1 MGKPKRG
8 RIKLRE
14 ETLRIG
20 LLLKI
25 TAVAVTVFVGVYF
38 LYTIEYS
45 PFALLYSFLF
55 LYFLT
60 KILKSEK
67 IENNFDKTLNVMIFT
82 FLLTLLL
89 YLLHRLA
96 ITRLAGTG
104 NEVLVDYSFP
114 YAFGVLVLSYIF
126 PPLPSVIL
134 TILISLGILGITGSV
149 FVSLYALLLGFG
161 AIYGVLHYGKM
172 RRGTIYRTA
181 FVILYPTSF
190 LFLLLY
196 KIAEISPREILNYLA
211 SSTINVL
218 ELSIIASFLIPIIEY
233 LFSVISPLRLIELA
247 NTNQDIFKKMALE
260 APGTFHHS
268 LMVATLAERAADAIG
283 ANSLLAKTGA
293 LYHDIGKLK
302 MPQYYIENQVNLP
315 NPHENKTPT
324 LSAIIIINHVK
335 EGVEMGREMG
345 LPQEIIDFIAQHHGT
360 TLVRYFYAKAK
371 EMGGEVDETTF
382 RYPGPK
388 PQTKETAVVMLCDS
402 AEAAVKSL
410 KEPNEETIRSTVN
423 SIFRSLLDDGQF
435 DEAPITMRELRIVKS
450 EIIKS
455 LTAIHH
461 KRVEYPREGKNGSKP
476 PEENKNK
483 QKTPS

>member
-14 ETLRIG
+14 ESLKIG

-25 TAVAVTVFVGVYF
+25 LGVAVVVFVGVYF
-38 LYTIEYS
+38 LFRIEYS
-45 PFALLYSFLF
+45 PFALLYSFAF

-60 KILKSEK
+60 KVLKAEK
-67 IENNFDKTLNVMIFT
+67 IENNFDKTLNVILFT

-89 YLLHRLA
+89 YLLHRSAMAKLV
-96 ITRLAGTG
+96 GSG
-104 NEVLVDYSFP
+104 NIILIDFSFP
-114 YAFGVLVLSYIF
+114 YAFGLVVLSYMF
-126 PPLPSVIL
+126 PPLPSVVVAVL
-134 TILISLGILGITGSV
+134 TSLGILGITGNV
-149 FVSLYALLLGFG
+149 FLALYSLLLGFG

-172 RRGTIYRTA
+172 RRGSIYRTA
-181 FVILYPTSF
+181 FAVLYPISF

-196 KIAEISPREILNYLA
+196 NISRLNPKTIVSYFFA
-211 SSTINVL
+211 ATINVV
-218 ELSIIASFLIPIIEY
+218 ELSVIASFFVPIIEY
-233 LFSVISPLRLIELA
+233 LFKVISPLRLIELA

-283 ANSLLAKTGA
+283 ANSLLAKAGA

-302 MPQYYIENQVNLP
+302 MPQYFIENQVNLP

-324 LSAIIIINHVK
+324 LSAMIIINHVK

-360 TLVRYFYAKAK
+360 TLVKYFYAKAK
-371 EMGGEVDETTF
+371 ESGTEVDETTF

-388 PQTKETAVVMLCDS
+388 PQSKETAIVMLCDS

-410 KEPNEETIRSTVN
+410 KEPNEESIRSTVN
-423 SIFRSLLDDGQF
+423 SIFRSLLEDGQF

-455 LTAIHH
+455 LAAIHH
-461 KRVEYPREGKNGSKP
+461 KRVEYPKEGKNGAKQA
-476 PEENKNK
+476 EENKNR
-483 QKTPS
+483 QKTSS